1 MLQRQLTPN
10 SEFAALETAV
20 AAEAE
25 EQRRV
30 AAEDALAAKEAS
42 MAMLMRQESVRASFT
57 ASPRSRP
64 PKSPEIGRAPPAQV
78 ELSPES
84 AAINTGDF
92 LITPWREC
100 LPGMRKRVM
109 LPEFLCA
116 VDAICD

>member
-1 MLQRQLTPN
+1 MGRERQ
-10 SEFAALETAV
+10 SEVLIV
-20 AAEAE
+20 I
-25 EQRRV
+25 
-30 AAEDALAAKEAS
+30 
-42 MAMLMRQESVRASFT
+42 
-57 ASPRSRP
+57 RSH
-64 PKSPEIGRAPPAQV
+64 SS
-78 ELSPES
+78 LSPES